1 MGKAWAGCRG
11 LFPPLS
17 SLDSLLRFVWVQE
30 EEDAALAAHVGGV
43 DAAAHTGKCEDSL
56 RMCRLVCL
64 RVCPAACASMREC
77 WHLISTHFLA
87 GSMRRRQRERP
98 RGPGT

>member
-1 MGKAWAGCRG
+1 MGRLQRPLPPCVVFG
-11 LFPPLS
+11 L
-17 SLDSLLRFVWVQE
+17 FVWVQE

-43 DAAAHTGKCEDSL
+43 DAAAHTGKCEDPL

-77 WHLISTHFLA
+77 W
-87 GSMRRRQRERP
+87 
-98 RGPGT
+98 